1 MEIPRREAL
10 TSYLQRGYATLDVP
24 VTVVGVWDTVGSLG
38 IPPILGF
45 DWNTDEIVQ
54 YSFVNTKVSQCIVHA
69 IQALGLDEHRA
80 AFSPAIWEIPD
91 KPNNLKTLKQCWFP
105 GVHCNIGG
113 AGGYQDQG
121 LANVTLAWMVS
132 QIQSI
137 TNSDGTKGLL
147 DFDEEY
153 LMWVFNR
160 NIEHV
165 REVDP
170 KDGFRGW
177 GLGKIEETM
186 TTEYSLVGQHKAWS
200 ASKSLVDWLQPGDV
214 PRTPGLYEEINAE
227 HGKGIKSGRMLRG
240 TNEKIH
246 RSTRIRVMN
255 GGRGIT
261 VRGSEPK
268 TYFPRGLEGWQIV
281 GSGDETDPSAEGF
294 AWRSGD
300 GKVIL
305 HEDTLSKFE
314 RELLGMSQQA
324 VLERN

>member
-1 MEIPRREAL
+1 M
-10 TSYLQRGYATLDVP
+10 
-24 VTVVGVWDTVGSLG
+24 LG

-45 DWNTDEIVQ
+45 NWNDDEIVQ
-54 YSFVNTKVSQCIVHA
+54 YSFVNTKVSQCVVHA

-80 AFSPAIWEIPD
+80 AFSPTIWEIPD

-153 LMWVFNR
+153 LRWVFSR
-160 NIEHV
+160 NIEQV

-177 GLGKIEETM
+177 GLGKIKETM
-186 TTEYSLVGQHKAWS
+186 TTEYRLVGQHKVWA
-200 ASKSLVDWLQPGDV
+200 ASKSLMDWLEPGDV
-214 PRTPGLYEEINAE
+214 PRSPGRYEGIDAR
-227 HGKGIKSGRMLRG
+227 HGKGVKSGRMLRG
-240 TNEKIH
+240 THEKIH
-246 RSTRIRVMN
+246 CSTRIRVVN

-261 VRGSEPK
+261 VAGVEPK
-268 TYFPRGLEGWQIV
+268 TYVPRGLEGWQIV
-281 GSGDETDPSAEGF
+281 GNGDVTDPSAEGF
-294 AWRSGD
+294 AWCSED
-300 GKVIL
+300 GKIIL
-305 HEDTLSKFE
+305 HEDTLGKFE
-314 RELLGMSQQA
+314 KELLGLSQQA
-324 VLERN
+324 VCCAGQLSS